1 MDETAHVH
9 SGSRRRGDVAAAD
22 ARAQTEAMIKS
33 IEQGKWFLTVNCA
46 YCGETIRIAE
56 VPSLKSYPY
65 FMYRTATDLKCPL
78 CQHID
83 TYAPSLMRRRPE
95 SEKP

>member
-1 MDETAHVH
+1 M
-9 SGSRRRGDVAAAD
+9 RRRAFIASLGGAAAWSLLT
-22 ARAQTEAMIKS
+22 RAQTEAMIKS

-56 VPSLKSYPY
+56 VPSLKSDPY

-95 SEKP
+95 SERP

>member
-1 MDETAHVH
+1 MSPKQPASPPMTFGNMRELDLT
-9 SGSRRRGDVAAAD
+9 RR
-22 ARAQTEAMIKS
+22 EAMIKS
-33 IEQGKWFLTVNCA
+33 IEHGKWFLTVNCA

-56 VPSLKSYPY
+56 VPSLKSDPY

>member
-1 MDETAHVH
+1 MK
-9 SGSRRRGDVAAAD
+9 RRAFIAALGGAAAWPLLT
-22 ARAQTEAMIKS
+22 RAQTEAMIKS

-56 VPSLKSYPY
+56 VPSLKSDPY

-83 TYAPSLMRRRPE
+83 TYAPSLMRRRPK

>member
-1 MDETAHVH
+1 MDEAARVYR
-9 SGSRRRGDVAAAD
+9 GAWRRGGLAAAD
-22 ARAQTEAMIKS
+22 ARAQTEVMIKS

-56 VPSLKSYPY
+56 VPSLKSDPY